1 MAQQNQQN
9 QQQRQQSSNN
19 AKTAG
24 RPDDRPD
31 AASPGDPGTAGRSP
45 ADFEKVGPR
54 SIEGVEASDL
64 PDKGRGTVNTNF
76 GKEAA
81 RNVPHHTGETVGPDA
96 LHQTGLRG
104 TPDLSDADQHGHG

>member
-1 MAQQNQQN
+1 MAQHERHDQQ
-9 QQQRQQSSNN
+9 
-19 AKTAG
+19 
-24 RPDDRPD
+24 
-31 AASPGDPGTAGRSP
+31 ASRDPKSGSRTGGSGDAGRSP

-96 LHQTGLRG
+96 THQTGLRG

>member
-1 MAQQNQQN
+1 MAQ
-9 QQQRQQSSNN
+9 QQSSNS
-19 AKTAG
+19 AKNNQQNPGQNSGDAG
-24 RPDDRPD
+24 NT
-31 AASPGDPGTAGRSP
+31 GNAGRSP
-45 ADFEKVGPR
+45 ADFEKVGPH
-54 SIEGVEASDL
+54 SIEGVEVSDL
-64 PDKGRGTVNTNF
+64 PDKGRGDVYTNF